1 MMSFLCLCS
10 AFRCLREPV
19 FGCPLHFPWSFARII
34 RNIPYLCA
42 DKRCR
47 FGTLMNIPGGLPQ
60 PYHAV

>member
-10 AFRCLREPV
+10 AFRGLREPV
-19 FGCPLHFPWSFARII
+19 FGCPLHFPEPFARII

-42 DKRCR
+42 NKRCC
-47 FGTLMNIPGGLPQ
+47 FGAFMNIPGGLPQ